1 MIDPVTAIAA
11 ATAAFNGAK
20 KLVEAGR
27 DIEDVA
33 GQLGKW
39 FSAASDITKAEE
51 DAKKPS
57 LFKKIANRQSVEEE
71 ALNAMVAKKKLKD
84 QEDQLREMILW
95 SYGQEAYVEMMQM
108 RKQIRAKREKEVYK
122 KQRLKRQIIDG
133 FIITMVIGVGMGAT
147 LWFVDLILSKGG

>member
-39 FSAASDITKAEE
+39 FSAASDITRAEE

-57 LFKKIANRQSVEEE
+57 LFKKIANRESVEEE

-133 FIITMVIGVGMGAT
+133 FIITLVIGVGMGAT
-147 LWFVDLILSKGG
+147 IWFVDLILSKGG

>member
-57 LFKKIANRQSVEEE
+57 LFKKIANKQSVEEE